1 MNIHIQ
7 TTRFNQDTWNENVAF
22 RTKYNYGGCIYN
34 SPRLM
39 SPKVKPDS
47 IVYMLEMNNTLNRI
61 EGIGSIIN
69 CPVLHKH
76 YKIHGDANYNRF
88 AFQSRIR
95 LDRQEIQDEN
105 SELLELLET
114 LCFKGKT
121 HVKRGHGFMSISAKA
136 IQLNDAHDITERVHR
151 LFMREDNVVA
161 VAEMQEKK
169 LLKEKEKKLLKEK
182 EKKLLKEKKEK
193 EMQEKK
199 LLKEKKEKEMQE
211 KKLLKEKEKKL
222 LKEKKQKEMQE
233 KKLLKEKEKK
243 LLKEKK
249 EEEKRNKI
257 KRNLN
262 R

>member
-1 MNIHIQ
+1 MYVL
-7 TTRFNQDTWNENVAF
+7 TTRFNNDTWNENVAF
-22 RTKYNYGGCIYN
+22 RNKYNYVGCIYN

-95 LDRQEIQDEN
+95 LDRQEIESEN

-151 LFMREDNVVA
+151 LFMREENVVA
-161 VAEMQEKK
+161 VAEIQEKK
-169 LLKEKEKKLLKEK
+169 LLKEKKEKEIQEKKLLKEKEKEKKFLKEKKEKEMQEKKEKEKEKKLLKEK
-182 EKKLLKEKKEK
+182 EKKLLKEK
-193 EMQEKK
+193 EMQ
-199 LLKEKKEKEMQE
+199 
-211 KKLLKEKEKKL
+211 
-222 LKEKKQKEMQE
+222 
-233 KKLLKEKEKK
+233 EKK

-257 KRNLN
+257 KRNED

>member
-136 IQLNDAHDITERVHR
+136 IQLKDAHDITERVHR
-151 LFMREDNVVA
+151 LFMREENVVA
-161 VAEMQEKK
+161 VAEIQEK
-169 LLKEKEKKLLKEK
+169 LLN
-182 EKKLLKEKKEK
+182 EKKLLKEKK
-193 EMQEKK
+193 
-199 LLKEKKEKEMQE
+199 
-211 KKLLKEKEKKL
+211 
-222 LKEKKQKEMQE
+222 
-233 KKLLKEKEKK
+233 
-243 LLKEKK
+243 
-249 EEEKRNKI
+249 
-257 KRNLN
+257 
-262 R
+262 